1 MSTFVTNE
9 AREIAANIALE
20 DLKTDLA
27 RLRTD
32 VYRLLGVTAELT
44 RQRTK
49 TAIGVVESA
58 LDEATRIGSSI
69 HKHLNGADAEIREYV
84 VQNPLLAALT
94 FTAFGYVVG
103 RLKR

>member
-9 AREIAANIALE
+9 AREIAASIALK
-20 DLKTDLA
+20 DLKTDLT

-32 VYRLLGVTAELT
+32 VYRLLGVTAELK
-44 RQRTK
+44 RQRAR
-49 TAIGVVESA
+49 TASGVVESA
-58 LDEATRIGSSI
+58 WDEAARMGSSI
-69 HKHLNGADAEIREYV
+69 HKHLNGADAEIQEYV

-94 FTAFGYVVG
+94 FIAFGYVVG